1 MVMRAVR
8 MAFVRRTALAV
19 CLSVSERKMMRM
31 PHFIWQDGV
40 WLFAGCRL
48 VAVVYEYPVKR
59 SAVYMS

>member
-1 MVMRAVR
+1 